1 MHFTQ
6 ELLMNIQCSASS
18 GSLAKTTRALQ
29 MKRAATDRQKWRQP
43 PERTTEADPLP
54 PTQEAAQELNS
65 DHPTLMWHLKESER
79 VNKLDKWVPHEL
91 IENQNIRH
99 FEVSSSLSLP
109 NNHVPFL
116 DWIVMCNEKWI
127 LHDSQ
132 RQLAH
137 WVDVEKALRHF
148 PNPNLLQEK
157 GHGHCLVVCC
167 SCDPWELSESWRNHY
182 IWEVCSASQWD
193 VPKTAM
199 PAAGTGQRKGPN
211 SSPQSRLTACCT
223 TNASKAERSLASPA
237 IFTWPLTNSLPLLQA
252 SLQLFEGKMLPQPA
266 RCKKCFPW
274 VHQIPKHGFLC
285 YRNKQTYF
293 SLAQIC

>member
-1 MHFTQ
+1 
-6 ELLMNIQCSASS
+6 
-18 GSLAKTTRALQ
+18 
-29 MKRAATDRQKWRQP
+29 
-43 PERTTEADPLP
+43 
-54 PTQEAAQELNS
+54 
-65 DHPTLMWHLKESER
+65 MWHLKESER

-157 GHGHCLVVCC
+157 DHGHCLVVCC
-167 SCDPWELSESWRNHY
+167 SCDP
-182 IWEVCSASQWD
+182 
-193 VPKTAM
+193 
-199 PAAGTGQRKGPN
+199 
-211 SSPQSRLTACCT
+211 
-223 TNASKAERSLASPA
+223 
-237 IFTWPLTNSLPLLQA
+237 
-252 SLQLFEGKMLPQPA
+252 
-266 RCKKCFPW
+266 
-274 VHQIPKHGFLC
+274 
-285 YRNKQTYF
+285 
-293 SLAQIC
+293 